1 MLQVGSSGAVQEL
14 TQGFHRVTLVAMKC
28 TGKCLLAFVIG
39 FAAVT
44 TAGAQEAAAPD
55 PVATAG
61 AQEATSEPTGPTSY
75 DFEDDL
81 VTGDLV
87 RPDGELLS
95 VRRRGRRASL
105 IRIREDFIPEMLKS
119 VEKL

>member
-1 MLQVGSSGAVQEL
+1 MTLAPQTVQEL
-14 TQGFHRVTLVAMKC
+14 TLGFRRVTLMSMSAVKFM
-28 TGKCLLAFVIG
+28 FVVG
-39 FAAVT
+39 TVLGVAVT
-44 TAGAQEAAAPD
+44 VSAQEAAPADAD
-55 PVATAG
+55 PAAAAAT
-61 AQEATSEPTGPTSY
+61 EPTGPTSY

-87 RPDGELLS
+87 RPDGELLN

>member
-1 MLQVGSSGAVQEL
+1 MLQVGASGAVQEL
-14 TQGFHRVTLVAMKC
+14 TQRFHRVTLVAMKHM
-28 TGKCLLAFVIG
+28 GKWVLAFVIG
-39 FAAVT
+39 VAAGS
-44 TAGAQEAAAPD
+44 TASAQEAAAPD
-55 PVATAG
+55 PVPVAG
-61 AQEATSEPTGPTSY
+61 AADAPAEPVGPTSY

-87 RPDGELLS
+87 RPDGELLN

>member
-1 MLQVGSSGAVQEL
+1 MRHAFPSYAVQEL
-14 TQGFHRVTLVAMKC
+14 TLGFRRVRLLAMKFTVGALVVC
-28 TGKCLLAFVIG
+28 VGVLGGVF
-39 FAAVT
+39 
-44 TAGAQEAAAPD
+44 TASAQEAAAPD
-55 PVATAG
+55 PAVGTDVA
-61 AQEATSEPTGPTSY
+61 ATSAGPATPTSY

-95 VRRRGRRASL
+95 ARRRGRRASL